1 MTARDKF
8 QRTTSQSIL
17 RYVRLFIVIGLSGK

>member
-8 QRTTSQSIL
+8 QRTTSESVL
-17 RYVRLFIVIGLSGK
+17 DYVRLLMVIGLSGK